1 MSSFHRASL
10 IKQAPVAAWLGSSAH
25 ARQRLA
31 ALSASSGTPGG
42 AGPGPEPGR
51 GPGPGPLS
59 ARMLYAE
66 DLVFGELVGRMPNIT
81 VAALALGRSQNLD
94 EARGDEAHVEAAP
107 KCYARL
113 GSAAVLKRK
122 KGACLSPEAP
132 RPAPELGCLRLP
144 RVSASLG
151 QMAIGVALT
160 YPHFNLVVLLHATCF
175 NAGLDAAS
183 LRTGVLSRWR
193 TPESVSPRQALVHK
207 VDAIDQWARVE
218 QMVKCCA
225 DTYIP
230 GPPYCTYMHMHMCM
244 CMHMRMRMCMC
255 MCMCM
260 CMLHV
265 PASRVLYDAK
275 WHRAACSGR
284 PLLYVRR
291 TRTSPGRTVRTA

>member
-51 GPGPGPLS
+51 GLGPGPLS

-160 YPHFNLVVLLHATCF
+160 YPHFNLVVLLLRVSTQASTPRAYARGCF
-175 NAGLDAAS
+175 PAGAHPRAS
-183 LRTGVLSRWR
+183 LLARLWCTRWMRSTSGQESSRW
-193 TPESVSPRQALVHK
+193 
-207 VDAIDQWARVE
+207 
-218 QMVKCCA
+218 
-225 DTYIP
+225 
-230 GPPYCTYMHMHMCM
+230 
-244 CMHMRMRMCMC
+244 
-255 MCMCM
+255 
-260 CMLHV
+260 
-265 PASRVLYDAK
+265 
-275 WHRAACSGR
+275 
-284 PLLYVRR
+284 
-291 TRTSPGRTVRTA
+291 

>member
-42 AGPGPEPGR
+42 AGPGPEPVR
-51 GPGPGPLS
+51 GPGPLS

-66 DLVFGELVGRMPNIT
+66 DLVLGELVGRMPNIT

-122 KGACLSPEAP
+122 RARLSLPRH

-160 YPHFNLVVLLHATCF
+160 YPHFKLVVLLLRVSTQASTPRAYARGCF
-175 NAGLDAAS
+175 PAGAHPRAS
-183 LRTGVLSRWR
+183 PLARLWCTRWTRSTSGQESSRW
-193 TPESVSPRQALVHK
+193 
-207 VDAIDQWARVE
+207 
-218 QMVKCCA
+218 
-225 DTYIP
+225 
-230 GPPYCTYMHMHMCM
+230 
-244 CMHMRMRMCMC
+244 
-255 MCMCM
+255 
-260 CMLHV
+260 
-265 PASRVLYDAK
+265 
-275 WHRAACSGR
+275 
-284 PLLYVRR
+284 
-291 TRTSPGRTVRTA
+291 